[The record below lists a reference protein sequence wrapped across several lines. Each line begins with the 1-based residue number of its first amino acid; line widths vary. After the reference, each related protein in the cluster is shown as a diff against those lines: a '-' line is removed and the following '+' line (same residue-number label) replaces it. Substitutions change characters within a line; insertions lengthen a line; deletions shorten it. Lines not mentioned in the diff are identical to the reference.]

1 MDYKEELEKLSE
13 KMNKLCEQRDEIQKE
28 IQNLYEQ
35 KSKLM
40 SDRLEELVNKNK

>member
-1 MDYKEELEKLSE
+1 
-13 KMNKLCEQRDEIQKE
+13 MNKLCEQRDELQKE